1 MRGAYVGVQDE
12 QFSVISN
19 HLTFAKA
26 TGTLIPILAKEFL
39 LPTDP
44 NFPKFSIMKNLRIR
58 SASEQLADYLREEI
72 RRRTWVDVMPGE
84 TWFVTHFQ
92 LGRDT
97 VRGAMAHLE
106 GEGLLAPQGHGR
118 RRQIVLSQDESAAS
132 GFHVRIL
139 LYEKKDRGDLDL
151 ATLLAQLQE
160 AGLIVDFAKKSL
172 RDMSMQVEQVARF
185 VEKNPAD
192 AWVTC
197 ACSREVNE
205 WFSAQSFPTLG
216 MYGRLS
222 GLPMAAAFPAMIPS
236 LTAGVRH
243 LIKLGHRRI
252 VMLTREERRKPRLAS
267 AEQAFINE
275 LEAAGIQTGDYNLPD
290 WEETPDGLRHRI
302 DELFRVSRPTALIF
316 QETPLFIA
324 TRSHL
329 ADRGIVAP
337 RDISLFA
344 SDPDPSFGWCKP
356 VVSHISWDYNQV
368 VRRVVRWAEN
378 VARGKEDRSQ
388 TGTKSEFIEG
398 GTIGPVPHG

>member
-1 MRGAYVGVQDE
+1 M
-12 QFSVISN
+12 
-19 HLTFAKA
+19 
-26 TGTLIPILAKEFL
+26 
-39 LPTDP
+39 PTDP
-44 NFPKFSIMKNLRIR
+44 NSPKFSIMKNLRIR

-97 VRGAMAHLE
+97 VRAAMMHLE
-106 GEGLLAPQGHGR
+106 EEGLLSPQGHGR
-118 RRQIVLSQDESAAS
+118 RRQIVLSTDQSAAS

-139 LYEKKDRGDLDL
+139 LYENRDREDLDV
-151 ATLLAQLQE
+151 ASLLSQLQE
-160 AGLIVDFAKKSL
+160 AGFVADFAKKSFREL
-172 RDMSMQVEQVARF
+172 GMQVEQVARF

-197 ACSREVNE
+197 SCSREVNE

-252 VMLTREERRKPRLAS
+252 VMLTREERRKPRLAR
-267 AEQAFINE
+267 AEQAFIDE
-275 LEAAGIQTGDYNLPD
+275 LEAAGIRTGDYNLPD
-290 WEETPDGLRHRI
+290 WEESPEGLNQRL
-302 DELFRVSRPTALIF
+302 DELFRVSPPTALIF

-324 TRSHL
+324 ARSHL
-329 ADRGIVAP
+329 SDQGVLAP
-337 RDISLFA
+337 RDVSLFVA
-344 SDPDPSFGWCKP
+344 NPDPSFAWCRP
-356 VVSHISWDYNQV
+356 IISHISWDYHQV

-378 VARGKEDRSQ
+378 VARGKDDQRQ
-388 TGTKSEFIEG
+388 TGTKTEFIEG
-398 GTIGPVPHG
+398 GTIGKAPHR